1 MDPKIE
7 QLEEGNKEDE
17 YHEFP
22 KKGQK
27 IPIQLLSK

>member
-7 QLEEGNKEDE
+7 QLEEGNNETNIT
-17 YHEFP
+17 EFP